1 MAILAQRTKALR
13 TSPWRLLAPEPET
26 KEMVEAEATANS
38 SIVVVV
44 NVMAKLN
51 ELIEETRIIIKY
63 PPFLA

>member
-1 MAILAQRTKALR
+1 
-13 TSPWRLLAPEPET
+13 
-26 KEMVEAEATANS
+26 MVEAEATANS

-63 PPFLA
+63 PPFFSLV